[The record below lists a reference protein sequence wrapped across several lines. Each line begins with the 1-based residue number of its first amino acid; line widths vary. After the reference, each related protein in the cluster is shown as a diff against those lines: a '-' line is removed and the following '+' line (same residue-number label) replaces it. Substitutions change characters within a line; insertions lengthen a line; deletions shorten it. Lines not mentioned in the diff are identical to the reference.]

1 MAQFNPWLDKR
12 NPKNKKDQYNLTIR
26 ACVGRDVIYLNVA
39 KMTEKRYHQIFVRN
53 STDENGIEV
62 RERCNSY
69 KTKCERIC
77 SELKP
82 FNRKRFKE
90 LFFEKDKQVPS
101 TLLLKDLFQYYID
114 NYENI
119 KYRSRKHYQMT
130 INVLESYR
138 PGLTVEDITPEFLNR
153 FEKDKKIEGYK
164 QSSIDSLNRNI
175 RRIINYF
182 TYEKK
187 LIPRTYEYP
196 FGKGGYSIKSFFP
209 RKLVMNNEEI
219 VKVAELTDFDNP
231 AQEYARDI
239 WLFLF
244 RCNGINFV
252 DLLRMRWSVMRG
264 EYLIFTRKK
273 TESTRKNNIKE
284 ITAPIIPKLQTL
296 IDKIGDKESPFILG
310 KLQEDYTEQMFE
322 NKLHKLRQPI
332 NQNLQI
338 IGEKLNL
345 SVPLKLETAR
355 DCYASYLVRT
365 GKTVKEISE
374 MLGHSNVIVTEHYL
388 ASLDIEKTLIIN
400 EDLP

>member
-1 MAQFNPWLDKR
+1 MATFTIWLDKR
-12 NPKNKKDQYNLTIR
+12 NPKNKKDEYNLTIR
-26 ACVGRDVIYLNVA
+26 ACISRDVIYLNIL
-39 KMTEKRYHQIFVRN
+39 KLTEKQYRQVFVRN
-53 STDENGIEV
+53 LMDKKSIEY
-62 RERCNSY
+62 RETFNSY
-69 KTKCERIC
+69 LTKCERIF

-90 LFFEKDKQVPS
+90 LFFEKDKEIPS
-101 TLLLKDLFQYYID
+101 TLLLKELFQYYID

-187 LIPRTYEYP
+187 VIPRTYEYP

-209 RKLVMNNEEI
+209 RKLVMKNEEI
-219 VKVAELTDFDNP
+219 LKVAELTNFDNP

-252 DLLRMRWSVMRG
+252 DLLRMKWAFRQG

-284 ITAPIIPKLQTL
+284 ITAPIIPKLQL
-296 IDKIGDKESPFILG
+296 LMDKIGDKESPFILG

>member
-1 MAQFNPWLDKR
+1 MK
-12 NPKNKKDQYNLTIR
+12 
-26 ACVGRDVIYLNVA
+26 
-39 KMTEKRYHQIFVRN
+39 
-53 STDENGIEV
+53 
-62 RERCNSY
+62 
-69 KTKCERIC
+69 
-77 SELKP
+77 
-82 FNRKRFKE
+82 
-90 LFFEKDKQVPS
+90 
-101 TLLLKDLFQYYID
+101 
-114 NYENI
+114 
-119 KYRSRKHYQMT
+119 
-130 INVLESYR
+130 
-138 PGLTVEDITPEFLNR
+138 
-153 FEKDKKIEGYK
+153 
-164 QSSIDSLNRNI
+164 
-175 RRIINYF
+175 
-182 TYEKK
+182 
-187 LIPRTYEYP
+187 
-196 FGKGGYSIKSFFP
+196 
-209 RKLVMNNEEI
+209 NEEI
-219 VKVAELTDFDNP
+219 LKVAELTNFDNP

-252 DLLRMRWSVMRG
+252 DLLRMKWAFRQG

-284 ITAPIIPKLQTL
+284 ITAPIIPKLQL
-296 IDKIGDKESPFILG
+296 LMDKIGDKESPFILG